1 MAIEIR
7 SERAR
12 SSSFEA
18 NEQERRSRRRM
29 EYDRLA
35 PERDGWRA
43 RIRAY
48 YAAIERLGRFVVPE
62 GASVL
67 EVGCG
72 TGDLL
77 AALKPREGVGLD
89 ISPRLVE
96 IARGKH
102 PGLDFIVGDA
112 EALDA
117 SALEGRTFDY
127 VVLSDVVGAL
137 TDVWAAF
144 RALRRVCN
152 ARTVVL
158 ATYSNFVS
166 SPLLRLGEKVGL
178 KMPIEQQNW

>member
-1 MAIEIR
+1 MEIDGAMASDTR
-7 SERAR
+7 HKSDFGER
-12 SSSFEA
+12 EA
-18 NEQERRSRRRM
+18 AERQRRIA
-29 EYDRLA
+29 EYDRYA
-35 PERDGWRA
+35 AERDRWRA
-43 RIRAY
+43 KNGAY
-48 YAAIERLGRFVVPE
+48 YRAVERLVRFVVPA

-77 AALKPREGVGLD
+77 AALKPKEGVGVD
-89 ISPRLVE
+89 ISPRLVD

-137 TDVWAAF
+137 
-144 RALRRVCN
+144 
-152 ARTVVL
+152 
-158 ATYSNFVS
+158 
-166 SPLLRLGEKVGL
+166 
-178 KMPIEQQNW
+178 